1 MRDIRFAFRTLSRAP
16 FFTVIAIL
24 TLALGIGATTA
35 IFTVVDG
42 VLLRPL
48 PYPEPQRIVRLW
60 EVGAKGGE
68 MNFSDPDFEDLQ
80 EQTRSFTSLAKASDW
95 GIVSVVGGN
104 EPVRAQSAGVGKEFF
119 RTMGVQPLRGRFFV
133 PEEQREGGTPAVV
146 VSAGFWRSAL
156 GGAPIGSGLTL
167 TFDGK
172 IFNVVGVAPPELDYP
187 AGTELWAPAELLGR
201 RPSRTAHNWG
211 VVGRLVRGVTAA
223 QASADVNNIAA
234 RLKKQYG
241 DATNMAGVALVPLR
255 EQMVG
260 KLKPAL
266 LILLGASA
274 VLLLIACA
282 NVVNLM
288 MARMAAREGE
298 YALRLALG
306 ASRTRLVQQFVAESL
321 VLAIGGGILGVVIA
335 AVGVRAL
342 LALQSSDLPR
352 AADVHVSWTV
362 LAFALGVSVAAALAM
377 GLLTAFRAGRGDLR
391 AALAEA
397 QRTQAGAG
405 ATLRL
410 RGALV
415 VAQVA
420 ATIVL
425 LVGAGLLGRSF
436 VKLLEVNPG
445 FRTQSSLVLDL
456 SLPISGD
463 RDSAWATRTVNFYDE
478 LMDRLRAIPGVREV
492 GGVTVLPL
500 SGESGGNGTFLV
512 MNGADEQ
519 FDMES
524 FERLARDPSRSGNA
538 EFRVA
543 SGGYFRAMNIPLVK
557 GRLFDERDTRESPH
571 VAVISESLAKKRW
584 PNEDPLGK
592 VIQFG
597 NMDGDPHPMTIIG
610 VVGDVREEGLASEP
624 APTFYAFYRQR
635 PWIAHDFN
643 LVMQGN
649 VENASVIAA
658 ARRAVRDLR
667 PDVPPRFRTIET
679 VVSTSVADRRFT
691 LLLIGIFGA
700 SALLLATLGVYG
712 VISYLVAQRRQ
723 EIGVR
728 IALGAQSA
736 DVVKLVLRQGAL
748 LAAIGIAVGGVA
760 ALALTR
766 LIRGML
772 FGVSTTDPLAFG
784 AVISCMLAVALLAS
798 FVPARRAAGIA
809 PMSILRGG
817 G

>member
-16 FFTVIAIL
+16 FFTVIALL

-60 EVGAKGGE
+60 EEGAKGGRS
-68 MNFSDPDFEDLQ
+68 NFSDPDFDDIQ
-80 EQTRSFTSLAKASDW
+80 QQTRSFTSLAKVADY
-95 GIVSVVGGN
+95 GVVSVVGGN
-104 EPVRAQSAGVGKEFF
+104 SPVRARSAAVSREFF
-119 RTMGVQPLRGRFFV
+119 RTMGVQALHGRFFV
-133 PEEQREGGTPAVV
+133 ADEQREGGTPAVV

-156 GGAPIGSGLTL
+156 GGAPIGSGRTL
-167 TFDGK
+167 AFDGK
-172 IFNVVGVAPPELDYP
+172 IFTVVGVAPPELDYP
-187 AGTELWAPAELLGR
+187 AGAELWVPAELFGR
-201 RPSRTAHNWG
+201 LPSRTAHNWP
-211 VVGRLVRGVTAA
+211 VL
-223 QASADVNNIAA
+223 A
-234 RLKKQYG
+234 RLANNVTLAMANEDADNVARRLKQQYG
-241 DATNMAGVALVPLR
+241 DETDMVAVAMMPLR

-260 KLKPAL
+260 KSKPAL

-306 ASRTRLVQQFVAESL
+306 ASRGRLVQQFVAESL
-321 VLAIGGGILGVVIA
+321 VLATGGGILGVLLA

-342 LALQSSDLPR
+342 LAMQSDNLPR

-362 LAFALGVSVAAALAM
+362 LAFAFGVSVAAALAM

-391 AALAEA
+391 AALAES

-415 VAQVA
+415 VGQVA

-436 VKLLEVNPG
+436 IKLLEVNPG
-445 FRTQSSLVLDL
+445 FRTQSSLVLDV
-456 SLPISGD
+456 SLPGGGSH
-463 RDSAWATRTVNFYDE
+463 DSVWATRTVGFYGE
-478 LMDRLRAIPGVREV
+478 LIGRLKAIPGVREV

-500 SGESGGNGTFLV
+500 SGEDAGDGTFII
-512 MNGADEQ
+512 MSGPDERID
-519 FDMES
+519 DMES
-524 FERLARDPSRSGNA
+524 FSRLARDPSRSGHA
-538 EFRVA
+538 DFRVA

-571 VAVISESLAKKRW
+571 VAVISEALAKKRW
-584 PNEDPLGK
+584 PNEDPIGK

-597 NMDGDPHPMTIIG
+597 NMDGDLHPFTIVG
-610 VVGDVREEGLASEP
+610 VVGDVREESLATEP
-624 APTFYAFYRQR
+624 ASMFYADYRQR
-635 PWIAHDFN
+635 PWVAHTFDM
-643 LVMQGN
+643 VMQGN

-658 ARRAVRDLR
+658 ARRAVRELR

-691 LLLIGIFGA
+691 LLLIGVFGA

-712 VISYLVAQRRQ
+712 VISYLVTQRRQ

-736 DVVKLVLRQGAL
+736 DVMRLVLRQGAL
-748 LAAIGIAVGGVA
+748 LAGTGIVVGGA
-760 ALALTR
+760 GALALTR

-772 FGVSTTDPLAFG
+772 FDVSTTDPLAFA
-784 AVISCMLAVALLAS
+784 AVILCMLVVALLAS
-798 FVPARRAAGIA
+798 SIPARRAAGIA

-817 G
+817 

>member
-1 MRDIRFAFRTLSRAP
+1 MRDFRFAFRTLSRAP
-16 FFTVIAIL
+16 FFTVIALL

-60 EVGAKGGE
+60 EVSAKGGH
-68 MNFSDPDFEDLQ
+68 MNFSDPDFEDIQ
-80 EQTRSFTSLAKASDW
+80 EQTRSFTSLARVSPY
-95 GIVSVVGGN
+95 GIVSVVGGSS
-104 EPVRAQSAGVGKEFF
+104 PVRARSAAVSKEFF
-119 RTMGVQPLRGRFFV
+119 RTMGVQPARGRFFV
-133 PEEQREGGTPAVV
+133 PDEQREGGTPAVV
-146 VSAGFWRSAL
+146 VSAGFWRSSL
-156 GGAPIGSGLTL
+156 GGAPIGSGRTL
-167 TFDGK
+167 AFDGK

-187 AGTELWAPAELLGR
+187 AGTELWMPAELLGR
-201 RPSRTAHNWG
+201 VPSRTAHSWP
-211 VVGRLVRGVTAA
+211 VIGRLAPGATPAS
-223 QASADVNNIAA
+223 ASADADNIAR
-234 RLKKQYG
+234 RLEQQYG
-241 DATNMAGVALVPLR
+241 DETNMTGVTLMPLR
-255 EQMVG
+255 EHMVG

-266 LILLGASA
+266 LVLLGASA

-306 ASRTRLVQQFVAESL
+306 ASRARLVQQFVAESL
-321 VLAIGGGILGVVIA
+321 VLATGGGILGVVLA

-342 LALQSSDLPR
+342 LGLQSGNLPR

-391 AALAEA
+391 AALAES

-405 ATLRL
+405 ATMRL

-436 VKLLEVNPG
+436 IKLLEVNPG
-445 FRTQSSLVLDL
+445 FRTQSSLVLDV
-456 SLPISGD
+456 SLPSGSNH
-463 RDSAWATRTVNFYDE
+463 DSVWATGTAGFYDE
-478 LMDRLRAIPGVREV
+478 LIGRLKAIPGVREV

-500 SGESGGNGTFLV
+500 SGESAGDGTFV
-512 MNGADEQ
+512 IMSGPGDKIE
-519 FDMES
+519 DIES
-524 FERLARDPSRSGNA
+524 FSRLAHDPSRSGNA

-592 VIQFG
+592 LIQFG
-597 NMDGDPHPMTIIG
+597 NMDGDLHPFTIVG

-635 PWIAHDFN
+635 PWVAYNFN

-658 ARRAVRDLR
+658 ARRAVSDLR

-691 LLLIGIFGA
+691 LLLIGVFGA

-712 VISYLVAQRRQ
+712 VISYLVTQRRQ

-748 LAAIGIAVGGVA
+748 LAGTGIVAGGAA

-784 AVISCMLAVALLAS
+784 AVILAMLAVALLAS
-798 FVPARRAAGIA
+798 FIPARRAAGIA

-817 G
+817 

>member
-16 FFTVIAIL
+16 FFTVIALL

-60 EVGAKGGE
+60 EVTE
-68 MNFSDPDFEDLQ
+68 RSRRVNFSDPDFEDMQ
-80 EQTRSFTSLAKASDW
+80 QQTRSFASLAKAAPW
-95 GIVSVVGGN
+95 GIVSVVAAN
-104 EPVRAQSAGVGKEFF
+104 EAVRAQSAAVSADFF
-119 RTMGVQPLRGRFFV
+119 RTMGVRPLRGRFFV
-133 PEEQREGGTPAVV
+133 SDEQREGGTPAVV
-146 VSAGFWRSAL
+146 VSYGFWRSAL
-156 GGAPIGSGLTL
+156 AGAPLGSGLTVA
-167 TFDGK
+167 FDGK
-172 IFNVVGVAPPELDYP
+172 IFTVVGVAPPELDYP
-187 AGTELWAPAELLGR
+187 AGTELWAPAELFGR
-201 RPSRTAHNWG
+201 NPNRTGHNWP
-211 VVGRLVRGVTAA
+211 VLARLAPEVTLA
-223 QASADVNNIAA
+223 QARADADNIAR
-234 RLKKQYG
+234 RLKQQYG
-241 DATNMAGVALVPLR
+241 DATDMVGADMMPLH
-255 EQMVG
+255 EHMVG

-266 LILLGASA
+266 LILLGASG

-306 ASRTRLVQQFVAESL
+306 ASRARLVQQFLAESL
-321 VLAIGGGILGVVIA
+321 VLAAGGGILGVVLA
-335 AVGVRAL
+335 AVGVPVL
-342 LALQSSDLPR
+342 LAMQSGNIPR
-352 AADVHVSWTV
+352 VADVHVSWGV

-391 AALAEA
+391 AALAES
-397 QRTQAGAG
+397 QRTQAGSG

-436 VKLLEVNPG
+436 IKLLAVNPG
-445 FRTQSSLVLDL
+445 FRTEGSLVLDV
-456 SLPISGD
+456 SLPSGD
-463 RDSAWATRTVNFYDE
+463 HSEAWAARTAGFYTE
-478 LMDRLRAIPGVREV
+478 LIGRLKAIPGVREV

-500 SGESGGNGTFLV
+500 GDDNGGDGTFLI
-512 MNGADEQ
+512 MSSADEQ
-519 FDMES
+519 VDMES
-524 FERLARDPSRSGNA
+524 LARLFRDPSRTGNA
-538 EFRVA
+538 DFRIA
-543 SGGYFRAMNIPLVK
+543 SAGYFRAMNIPLVR

-571 VAVISESLAKKRW
+571 VAVISEALAKKRW
-584 PNEDPLGK
+584 PNEDPIGK

-597 NMDGDPHPMTIIG
+597 NMDRDLHPFTIVG
-610 VVGDVREEGLASEP
+610 VVGDVREESLATEP
-624 APTFYAFYRQR
+624 APMFYADYRQR
-635 PWIAHDFN
+635 PWGAYTFDI
-643 LVMQGN
+643 VMQGN
-649 VENASVIAA
+649 VENATVIAA
-658 ARRAVRDLR
+658 ARRAVSELR
-667 PDVPPRFRTIET
+667 PDVPPRFRTMET
-679 VVSTSVADRRFT
+679 VISTSVADRRFT
-691 LLLIGIFGA
+691 LLLIGVFGA

-712 VISYLVAQRRQ
+712 VISYLVTQRRQ

-728 IALGAQSA
+728 IALGAQST
-736 DVVKLVLRQGAL
+736 DVMKLVIRQGAL
-748 LAAIGIAVGGVA
+748 LAGIGIVVGGVA

-772 FGVSTTDPLAFG
+772 FGVSTTDPIAFV
-784 AVISCMLAVALLAS
+784 AVILCMLAVALLAS
-798 FVPARRAAGIA
+798 FLPARRAAGIA

-817 G
+817 

>member
-1 MRDIRFAFRTLSRAP
+1 MRDFRFAFRTLSRAP
-16 FFTVIAIL
+16 FFTVIALL

-48 PYPEPQRIVRLW
+48 PYPQPERIVRLW
-60 EVGAKGGE
+60 EESAEGSR
-68 MNFSDPDFEDLQ
+68 MSFSDPDFEDIQ
-80 EQTRSFTSLAKASDW
+80 EQTRTFSSVAKVSNF

-104 EPVRAQSAGVGKEFF
+104 SPVRASLSAVSRDFF
-119 RTMGVQPLRGRFFV
+119 RTLGVQPLHGRFFV
-133 PEEQREGGTPAVV
+133 SDEQREGGTPAVV
-146 VSAGFWRSAL
+146 VSTGFWRSTL
-156 GGAPIGSGLTL
+156 GGTPIGSGRTL

-172 IFNVVGVAPPELDYP
+172 IYTVVGVAPPELDYP
-187 AGTELWAPAELLGR
+187 AGTDLWVPAELFGLL
-201 RPSRTAHNWG
+201 PSRTAHNWP
-211 VVGRLVRGVTAA
+211 VIGRLANNVTLAMA
-223 QASADVNNIAA
+223 NDDADNVA
-234 RLKKQYG
+234 RRVKQQNG
-241 DATNMAGVALVPLR
+241 DETDMVAVAMIPLR
-255 EQMVG
+255 EHLVG
-260 KLKPAL
+260 KSKPAL

-321 VLAIGGGILGVVIA
+321 VLATGGGILGVLLA
-335 AVGVRAL
+335 AMGVRTL
-342 LALQSSDLPR
+342 LAMQSDNLPR
-352 AADVHVSWTV
+352 AADVHMSWTV
-362 LAFALGVSVAAALAM
+362 LAFALGVSVTAALAM
-377 GLLTAFRAGRGDLR
+377 GVLTAFRAGRGDLR

-410 RGALV
+410 RGVLV

-436 VKLLEVNPG
+436 IKLLEVNPG
-445 FRTQSSLVLDL
+445 FRTESSLVLDV
-456 SLPISGD
+456 SLPSGGH
-463 RDSAWATRTVNFYDE
+463 SEEWATQTARFYDE
-478 LMDRLRAIPGVREV
+478 LIGRLKAIPGVRQV

-500 SGESGGNGTFLV
+500 SGEDAGDGTFII
-512 MNGADEQ
+512 MNGLDEKI
-519 FDMES
+519 DGMES
-524 FERLARDPSRSGNA
+524 FSRLARDPSRSGHA
-538 EFRVA
+538 DFRVA
-543 SGGYFRAMNIPLVK
+543 SAGYFRAMNIPLIR
-557 GRLFDERDTRESPH
+557 GRLFDERDTRGSPH
-571 VAVISESLAKKRW
+571 VAVISETLAKKRW
-584 PNEDPLGK
+584 PNEDPIGK

-597 NMDGDPHPMTIIG
+597 NMDGDLHPFTIVG
-610 VVGDVREEGLASEP
+610 VVGDVREESLATEP
-624 APTFYAFYRQR
+624 ASMFYADYRQR
-635 PWIAHDFN
+635 PWVAYSFDI
-643 LVMQGN
+643 VMQGN

-658 ARRAVRDLR
+658 ARRAVSELR

-691 LLLIGIFGA
+691 LLLIGVFGA

-712 VISYLVAQRRQ
+712 VISYLVTQRRQ

-736 DVVKLVLRQGAL
+736 DVMKLVLRQGVL
-748 LAAIGIAVGGVA
+748 LAGTGIVLGGA
-760 ALALTR
+760 TALALTR

-772 FGVSTTDPLAFG
+772 FGVSATDPFAFV
-784 AVISCMLAVALLAS
+784 AVIVAMLAVALLAS

-817 G
+817 

>member
-16 FFTVIAIL
+16 FFTIIALL

-60 EVGAKGGE
+60 EVTARGGQI
-68 MNFSDPDFEDLQ
+68 NFSDPDFEDIQ
-80 EQTRSFTSLAKASDW
+80 EQTRSFTSLARAADY

-104 EPVRAQSAGVGKEFF
+104 SPVRARSAAVSKEFF
-119 RTMGVQPLRGRFFV
+119 PTMGVRPLHGRFFA
-133 PEEQREGGTPAVV
+133 PDEQREGGTPAVV
-146 VSAGFWRSAL
+146 VSASFWRSAL

-172 IFNVVGVAPPELDYP
+172 IFTVVGVAPPELDYP
-187 AGTELWAPAELLGR
+187 AGTELWAPAELFGR
-201 RPSRTAHNWG
+201 YSSRTAHNWW
-211 VVGRLVRGVTAA
+211 VLGRLAPGVTPAK
-223 QASADVNNIAA
+223 ASADADNVAR
-234 RLKKQYG
+234 RLKQQYG
-241 DATNMAGVALVPLR
+241 DATDMVGVALMPLR
-255 EQMVG
+255 ENLVG
-260 KLKPAL
+260 HLKPAL

-306 ASRTRLVQQFVAESL
+306 ASRARLVQQFVAESL
-321 VLAIGGGILGVVIA
+321 VLATGGGILGMVLA

-342 LALQSSDLPR
+342 LALQSGNLPR
-352 AADVHVSWTV
+352 ASDVHVSWTV

-391 AALAEA
+391 AALAES

-436 VKLLEVNPG
+436 IKLLEVNPG
-445 FRTQSSLVLDL
+445 FRTQSSLVLDV
-456 SLPISGD
+456 SLPSGGNH
-463 RDSAWATRTVNFYDE
+463 DSVWATRTAGFYDE
-478 LMDRLRAIPGVREV
+478 LIGRLKAIPGVREA

-500 SGESGGNGTFLV
+500 SGDGGGNGTFLI
-512 MNGADEQ
+512 MNGADEK
-519 FDMES
+519 FDMEA
-524 FERLARDPSRSGNA
+524 FERLSRDPSRTGNA
-538 EFRVA
+538 EFRIA

-571 VAVISESLAKKRW
+571 VAVISESLAKERW

-597 NMDGDPHPMTIIG
+597 NMDGDLHPFTIVG

-635 PWIAHDFN
+635 PWVANDFN
-643 LVMQGN
+643 IVMQGN
-649 VENASVIAA
+649 VENATVIAA
-658 ARRAVRDLR
+658 ARRAVSDLR

-691 LLLIGIFGA
+691 LLLIGVFGA

-712 VISYLVAQRRQ
+712 VISYLVTQRRQ

-728 IALGAQSA
+728 IALGAQST

-748 LAAIGIAVGGVA
+748 LAGIGIIVGGVA

-784 AVISCMLAVALLAS
+784 AVILGMLAVALLAS
-798 FVPARRAAGIA
+798 FIPARRAAGIA

-817 G
+817 

>member
-16 FFTVIAIL
+16 FFTVIALL

-48 PYPEPQRIVRLW
+48 PYPEPQRIVRLS
-60 EVGAKGGE
+60 EVSAKGGK
-68 MNFSDPDFEDLQ
+68 MNFSDPDFEDI
-80 EQTRSFTSLAKASDW
+80 EAQTRSFTSLARVSDF
-95 GIVSVVGGN
+95 GVVSTVAGN
-104 EPVRAQSAGVGKEFF
+104 EAVRARLAAASKDFF
-119 RTMGVQPLRGRFFV
+119 RTMEVHPLRGRFFA
-133 PEEQREGGTPAVV
+133 PDEQREGGTPAVV
-146 VSAGFWRSAL
+146 VSYGFWRGAL
-156 GGAPIGSGLTL
+156 GGAPIEQGTTL

-172 IFNVVGVAPPELDYP
+172 VFTVVGVAPPELDYP
-187 AGTELWAPAELLGR
+187 AGTELWMPAELVGR
-201 RPSRTAHNWG
+201 RPSRTAHNWP
-211 VVGRLVRGVTAA
+211 VLARLAPGVTLA
-223 QASADVNNIAA
+223 QASADADNIAR
-234 RLKKQYG
+234 RLKQQYG
-241 DATNMAGVALVPLR
+241 DATDMVGAAMVPLR

-260 KLKPAL
+260 KLEPAL

-306 ASRTRLVQQFVAESL
+306 ASRARLVQQFVAESL
-321 VLAIGGGILGVVIA
+321 VLATGGGMLGVVLA

-342 LALQSSDLPR
+342 LAMQSGNIPR
-352 AADVHVSWTV
+352 AADVHVSWSV

-377 GLLTAFRAGRGDLR
+377 GLLTALRAGRGDLR
-391 AALAEA
+391 AALAES

-436 VKLLEVNPG
+436 IKLLAVDPG
-445 FRTQSSLVLDL
+445 FRTESSLVLDV
-456 SLPISGD
+456 SLPSGSNH
-463 RDSAWATRTVNFYDE
+463 DSVWATRTVGFYDA

-492 GGVTVLPL
+492 GGVTLLPL
-500 SGESGGNGTFLV
+500 SGENGGNGTFLI
-512 MNGADEQ
+512 MTSADEQ
-519 FDMES
+519 VDMES
-524 FERLARDPSRSGNA
+524 LSRLFRDPSRTGNA

-543 SGGYFRAMNIPLVK
+543 SAGYFRAMNIPLVK

-571 VAVISESLAKKRW
+571 VAVISEALAKKRW
-584 PNEDPLGK
+584 PNEEPIGK

-597 NMDGDPHPMTIIG
+597 NMDGDLHPFTIVG
-610 VVGDVREEGLASEP
+610 VVGDVREESLATEP
-624 APTFYAFYRQR
+624 EPMFYADYRQR
-635 PWIAHDFN
+635 PWAAYNFDV
-643 LVMQGN
+643 VMQGN
-649 VENASVIAA
+649 VENAAVIAA
-658 ARRAVRDLR
+658 ARRAVNDLR

-691 LLLIGIFGA
+691 LLLIAVFGA

-712 VISYLVAQRRQ
+712 VISYLVTQRRQ

-728 IALGAQSA
+728 IALGAQSS
-736 DVVKLVLRQGAL
+736 DVMKLVLHQGAL
-748 LAAIGIAVGGVA
+748 LAGIGIVVGGAA

-772 FGVSTTDPLAFG
+772 FGVSTTDPLAFV
-784 AVISCMLAVALLAS
+784 AVILCMLAVALLAS
-798 FVPARRAAGIA
+798 FIPARRAAGIA

-817 G
+817 

>member
-16 FFTVIAIL
+16 FFTIIALL

-60 EVGAKGGE
+60 EVGAKGGH
-68 MNFSDPDFEDLQ
+68 MNFSDPEFEDMQ
-80 EQTRSFTSLAKASDW
+80 AQTRSFTSLAKANDW
-95 GIVSVVGGN
+95 GTVSVTAGN
-104 EPVRAQSAGVGKEFF
+104 EAVRARSAAVSKDFF
-119 RTMGVQPLRGRFFV
+119 RTMGVHPLRGRFFG
-133 PEEQREGGTPAVV
+133 PDEQREGGTPAVV
-146 VSAGFWRSAL
+146 VSYGFWRSAL
-156 GGAPIGSGLTL
+156 GGAPINSGLTL

-172 IFNVVGVAPPELDYP
+172 VFGVVGVAPPELDYP
-187 AGTELWAPAELLGR
+187 AGTELWAPAELFGR
-201 RPSRTAHNWG
+201 RPSRTAHNWP
-211 VVGRLVRGVTAA
+211 VLARLAPGVTLA
-223 QASADVNNIAA
+223 QARADADNIAR
-234 RLKKQYG
+234 RLQQQYG
-241 DATNMAGVALVPLR
+241 DATDMVGAAMIPLR

-260 KLKPAL
+260 HLKPAL
-266 LILLGASA
+266 LILLGASG

-321 VLAIGGGILGVVIA
+321 VLAVGGGILGVVLA

-342 LALQSSDLPR
+342 LAMQSGNIPR
-352 AADVHVSWTV
+352 AADVQVSWTV
-362 LAFALGVSVAAALAM
+362 LAFALGVSVTAALTM
-377 GLLTAFRAGRGDLR
+377 GILTAWRAGRGNLR
-391 AALAEA
+391 AALAES

-405 ATLRL
+405 ATMRL

-436 VKLLEVNPG
+436 IKLLEVNPG
-445 FRTQSSLVLDL
+445 FRTQSSLVLDI
-456 SLPISGD
+456 SLPSGGSH
-463 RDSAWATRTVNFYDE
+463 DSVWATQTAGFYDE
-478 LMDRLRAIPGVREV
+478 LMGRLRAIPGVHEV

-500 SGESGGNGTFLV
+500 GDDNGGDGTFLIV
-512 MNGADEQ
+512 NSAEEQ
-519 FDMES
+519 FDMEA
-524 FERLARDPSRSGNA
+524 FERMARDPSRTGNA
-538 EFRVA
+538 YYRVA
-543 SGGYFRAMNIPLVK
+543 SGGYFRAMGVPLLK

-584 PNEDPLGK
+584 PDENPLGK

-597 NMDGDPHPMTIIG
+597 NMDGDVHPFTIVGI
-610 VVGDVREEGLASEP
+610 VGDVREAGLASEP
-624 APTFYAFYRQR
+624 LPTFYADYRQR
-635 PWIAHDFN
+635 PWVASSFN

-649 VENASVIAA
+649 VETASVIAA
-658 ARRAVRDLR
+658 ARRAVQDLR

-691 LLLIGIFGA
+691 LLLIGVFGA

-748 LAAIGIAVGGVA
+748 LAAIGIAVGAIA

-766 LIRGML
+766 LIRGLL

-784 AVISCMLAVALLAS
+784 AVILCMLAVALLAS
-798 FVPARRAAGIA
+798 FIPARRAAGIA

-817 G
+817 

>member
-16 FFTVIAIL
+16 FFTVVALL

-48 PYPEPQRIVRLW
+48 PYPESQRIVRLW
-60 EVGAKGGE
+60 EVGANGGRS
-68 MNFSDPDFEDLQ
+68 NFSDPDFEDIQ
-80 EQTRSFTSLAKASDW
+80 QQTRSFTSLARAADW
-95 GIVSVVGGN
+95 GVVSVVGGN
-104 EPVRAQSAGVGKEFF
+104 EPVRAHSAAVSKEFF
-119 RTMGVQPLRGRFFV
+119 QTMGVRPLHGRFFA
-133 PEEQREGGTPAVV
+133 PDEQREGGTPAVV

-167 TFDGK
+167 TFDGR

-187 AGTELWAPAELLGR
+187 AGTELWAPAELFGR
-201 RPSRTAHNWG
+201 IPSRTAHNWWAL
-211 VVGRLVRGVTAA
+211 GRLAPGATP
-223 QASADVNNIAA
+223 ASASTDADNIAR
-234 RLKKQYG
+234 RLKQQYG
-241 DATNMAGVALVPLR
+241 DETDMVGVALMPLR

-260 KLKPAL
+260 QLKPAL
-266 LILLGASA
+266 LTLLGASG

-306 ASRTRLVQQFVAESL
+306 ASRARLVQQFVAESL
-321 VLAIGGGILGVVIA
+321 VLATGGGILGVVLA

-342 LALQSSDLPR
+342 IAMQSGNIPR
-352 AADVHVSWTV
+352 AADVHVSWPV
-362 LAFALGVSVAAALAM
+362 LVFALVVSVAAALAM

-391 AALAEA
+391 AALAES

-436 VKLLEVNPG
+436 IKLLDVNPG
-445 FRTQSSLVLDL
+445 FRTRSSLVLDV
-456 SLPISGD
+456 SLPSGGNH
-463 RDSAWATRTVNFYDE
+463 DSVWATRTVGFYDE
-478 LMDRLRAIPGVREV
+478 LTDRLRAIPGVREV

-500 SGESGGNGTFLV
+500 SGDNGGNGTFV
-512 MNGADEQ
+512 IMNSVDEQ
-519 FDMES
+519 LDPSALPQLF
-524 FERLARDPSRSGNA
+524 RDPSRTGNA

-543 SGGYFRAMNIPLVK
+543 SGGYFRAMHIPLLK

-597 NMDGDPHPMTIIG
+597 NMDGDLHPFTIVG
-610 VVGDVREEGLASEP
+610 VVGDVREESLASEP
-624 APTFYAFYRQR
+624 RPTFYADYRQR
-635 PWIAHDFN
+635 PWAAYTFN
-643 LVMQGN
+643 IVMQGN
-649 VENASVIAA
+649 VENASAIAA
-658 ARRAVRDLR
+658 ARRAVSDLR

-691 LLLIGIFGA
+691 LLLIGVFGA

-712 VISYLVAQRRQ
+712 VISYLVTQRRQ

-748 LAAIGIAVGGVA
+748 LAAIGIIVGGAA

-784 AVISCMLAVALLAS
+784 AVILGMLAVALLAS
-798 FVPARRAAGIA
+798 FIPARRAAGIA

-817 G
+817 

>member
-16 FFTVIAIL
+16 FFTIIALL

-60 EVGAKGGE
+60 ESSAKGGR
-68 MNFSDPDFEDLQ
+68 MNFSDPDFEDIQ
-80 EQTRSFTSLAKASDW
+80 AQTRSFTSLATASDW
-95 GIVSVVGGN
+95 GTVSVVAGKGA
-104 EPVRAQSAGVGKEFF
+104 VRASSAAVSKDFF
-119 RTMGVQPLRGRFFV
+119 RTMGVHPLRGRFFA
-133 PEEQREGGTPAVV
+133 PDEQRQGGTPAVV
-146 VSAGFWRSAL
+146 VSYGFWRSAL
-156 GGAPIGSGLTL
+156 AGAPINSGLTL
-167 TFDGK
+167 AFDGNV
-172 IFNVVGVAPPELDYP
+172 FSVVGVAPPELDYP
-187 AGTELWAPAELLGR
+187 AGNDLWIPSELGPR
-201 RPSRTAHNWG
+201 YPSRTAHNWP
-211 VVGRLVRGVTAA
+211 VLARLAPGVTLA
-223 QASADVNNIAA
+223 QARADADNIG
-234 RLKKQYG
+234 RRVKQQYG
-241 DATNMAGVALVPLR
+241 DATDMVGVAMMPLR

-260 KLKPAL
+260 HLKPAL
-266 LILLGASA
+266 LILLGASG

-288 MARMAAREGE
+288 MARAAAREGE
-298 YALRLALG
+298 YSLRLALG
-306 ASRTRLVQQFVAESL
+306 ASRARLVQQFVAESL
-321 VLAIGGGILGVVIA
+321 VLAAGGGILGVVLA

-342 LALQSSDLPR
+342 LAMQSGNIPR
-352 AADVHVSWTV
+352 ASGVHVSWGV
-362 LAFALGVSVAAALAM
+362 LAFALLVSVAAALAM
-377 GLLTAFRAGRGDLR
+377 GLLTAWRAGRGDLR
-391 AALAEA
+391 AALAES

-405 ATLRL
+405 ATARL

-436 VKLLEVNPG
+436 VKLLDVDPG

-456 SLPISGD
+456 SVPSEGD
-463 RDSAWATRTVNFYDE
+463 HDSVWAARTAGFYSE
-478 LMDRLRAIPGVREV
+478 LMDRLRSIPGVRAV
-492 GGVTVLPL
+492 GGVSVLPL
-500 SGESGGNGTFLV
+500 AGEGGGSGTFLV

-519 FDMES
+519 IDMES
-524 FERLARDPSRSGNA
+524 FSRLARDPSRTGNA
-538 EFRVA
+538 AFRIA
-543 SGGYFRAMNIPLVK
+543 SGGYFRAMNIPLLK
-557 GRLFDERDTRESPH
+557 GRLFDERDNRESPH
-571 VAVISESLAKKRW
+571 VAVISESLAKEKW

-597 NMDGDPHPMTIIG
+597 NMDGDLHPLTVVG
-610 VVGDVREEGLASEP
+610 VVGDVREDGLASKP
-624 APTFYAFYRQR
+624 GPTLYADYRQR
-635 PWIAHDFN
+635 PWKASDFN
-643 LVMQGN
+643 IVMQGS

-658 ARRAVRDLR
+658 ARSAVRALR

-691 LLLIGIFGA
+691 LLLIGVFGA

-712 VISYLVAQRRQ
+712 VISYLVTQRRQ

-728 IALGAQSA
+728 IALGAQSG
-736 DVVKLVLRQGAL
+736 DVMKLVLRQGAL
-748 LAAIGIAVGGVA
+748 LAGTGIVVGGFA

-772 FGVSTTDPLAFG
+772 FDISATDPLAFA
-784 AVISCMLAVALLAS
+784 AVILCMLAVALLAS
-798 FVPARRAAGIA
+798 LIPARRAAGIA

-817 G
+817 

>member
-1 MRDIRFAFRTLSRAP
+1 VAD
-16 FFTVIAIL
+16 
-24 TLALGIGATTA
+24 
-35 IFTVVDG
+35 
-42 VLLRPL
+42 
-48 PYPEPQRIVRLW
+48 Y
-60 EVGAKGGE
+60 
-68 MNFSDPDFEDLQ
+68 
-80 EQTRSFTSLAKASDW
+80 

-104 EPVRAQSAGVGKEFF
+104 SPVRARSAAVSMEFF
-119 RTMGVQPLRGRFFV
+119 RTMGVRPLHGRFFA
-133 PEEQREGGTPAVV
+133 PDEQREGGTPAVV

-167 TFDGK
+167 DFDGK
-172 IFNVVGVAPPELDYP
+172 IFSVVGVAPPELDYP
-187 AGTELWAPAELLGR
+187 AGTELWAPAELFGR
-201 RPSRTAHNWG
+201 YSSRTAHNWW
-211 VVGRLVRGVTAA
+211 VLGRLAPGVTLAK
-223 QASADVNNIAA
+223 ASADADNVAR
-234 RLKKQYG
+234 RLKQQYG
-241 DATNMAGVALVPLR
+241 DETDMVGIAMMPLR
-255 EQMVG
+255 EHMVG
-260 KLKPAL
+260 HLKPAL

-306 ASRTRLVQQFVAESL
+306 ASRARLVQQFVAESL
-321 VLAIGGGILGVVIA
+321 VLATGGGILGVVLA

-342 LALQSSDLPR
+342 LALQGGNLPR
-352 AADVHVSWTV
+352 AADVHVSWAV
-362 LAFALGVSVAAALAM
+362 LAFALGVSVAAAVAM

-391 AALAEA
+391 AALAES

-436 VKLLEVNPG
+436 IKLLEVDPG
-445 FRTQSSLVLDL
+445 FRTQSSLVLDV
-456 SLPISGD
+456 SLPSGGNH
-463 RDSAWATRTVNFYDE
+463 DSVWATRTAGFYDE
-478 LMDRLRAIPGVREV
+478 LIGRLKAIPGVREV

-500 SGESGGNGTFLV
+500 SGDGGGNGTFLI
-512 MNGADEQ
+512 MNGAGDQ
-519 FDMES
+519 FDMEAFS
-524 FERLARDPSRSGNA
+524 RLARDPSRSGNA

-597 NMDGDPHPMTIIG
+597 NMDGDLHPFTIVG
-610 VVGDVREEGLASEP
+610 VVGDVREEGLASDP
-624 APTFYAFYRQR
+624 APTFYADYRQR
-635 PWIAHDFN
+635 PWKASDFN

-658 ARRAVRDLR
+658 ARRAVSDLR
-667 PDVPPRFRTIET
+667 PGVPPRFRTIET

-691 LLLIGIFGA
+691 LLLIGVFGA

-712 VISYLVAQRRQ
+712 VISYLVTQRRQ

-748 LAAIGIAVGGVA
+748 LAGIGIFVGGVA
-760 ALALTR
+760 ALVLTR
-766 LIRGML
+766 SIRGML

-784 AVISCMLAVALLAS
+784 AVILGMLAVALLAS
-798 FVPARRAAGIA
+798 FIPARRAAGIA

-817 G
+817 

>member
-16 FFTVIAIL
+16 YFTIIAIL

-48 PYPEPQRIVRLW
+48 PYPEPQRIVRLF
-60 EVGAKGGE
+60 EEGAKGGRSS
-68 MNFSDPDFEDLQ
+68 FSDPNFEDIQ
-80 EQTRSFTSLAKASDW
+80 EQTRSFTSLAKVASY
-95 GIVSVVGGN
+95 GMISVVGAAS
-104 EPVRAQSAGVGKEFF
+104 PVRAQAAAVSREFF
-119 RTMGVQPLRGRFFV
+119 RTMGVQPLHGRFFV
-133 PEEQREGGTPAVV
+133 SDEQREGGTPAVV
-146 VSAGFWRSAL
+146 VSTGFWRSAL
-156 GGAPIGSGLTL
+156 GGEPIGSGRTL

-172 IFNVVGVAPPELDYP
+172 IFTVVGVAPPELDYP
-187 AGTELWAPAELLGR
+187 AGAELWVPAELFGR
-201 RPSRTAHNWG
+201 YPSRTAHNWPA
-211 VVGRLVRGVTAA
+211 VGRLANNVTLAMA
-223 QASADVNNIAA
+223 NADADNVAR
-234 RLKKQYG
+234 RLKQQYG
-241 DATNMAGVALVPLR
+241 DQTDMVGVAMVPLR
-255 EQMVG
+255 DHLVG
-260 KLKPAL
+260 KSKPAL

-306 ASRTRLVQQFVAESL
+306 ASRGRLVQQFVAESL
-321 VLAIGGGILGVVIA
+321 VLATGGGILGVVLA

-342 LALQSSDLPR
+342 LAMQSDNLPR

-362 LAFALGVSVAAALAM
+362 LAFALAVSIAAALAM

-391 AALAEA
+391 ATLAES

-415 VAQVA
+415 VGQVA

-436 VKLLEVNPG
+436 IKLLQVNPG
-445 FRTQSSLVLDL
+445 FRTESSLVLDL
-456 SLPISGD
+456 SLPSGD
-463 RDSAWATRTVNFYDE
+463 HSDSWAARTAGFYDE
-478 LMDRLRAIPGVREV
+478 LIGRLKAIPGVREV

-500 SGESGGNGTFLV
+500 SGENAGSGTFLI
-512 MNGADEQ
+512 MNGLDEQ
-519 FDMES
+519 IDDMES
-524 FERLARDPSRSGNA
+524 FSRLARDPSRSGYA

-543 SGGYFRAMNIPLVK
+543 SGDYFRAMNIPLVK

-571 VAVISESLAKKRW
+571 VAVISESLAKERW

-592 VIQFG
+592 LIQFG
-597 NMDGDPHPMTIIG
+597 NMDGDLHLFTIVG
-610 VVGDVREEGLASEP
+610 VVGDVREKGLDSEP

-635 PWIAHDFN
+635 PWVANDFS

-649 VENASVIAA
+649 VENTAVVAA

-691 LLLIGIFGA
+691 LLLIGVFGA
-700 SALLLATLGVYG
+700 SALLLAMLGVYG
-712 VISYLVAQRRQ
+712 VISYLVTERRQ

-728 IALGAQSA
+728 IALGAQAS
-736 DVVKLVLRQGAL
+736 DVMKLVLRQGAL
-748 LAAIGIAVGGVA
+748 LAGTGIVVGGAA

-772 FGVSTTDPLAFG
+772 FGVSTTDPLAFV
-784 AVISCMLAVALLAS
+784 AVILCMLTVALLAS
-798 FVPARRAAGIA
+798 FIPARRAAGIA

-817 G
+817 

>member
-16 FFTVIAIL
+16 FFTVIALL

-48 PYPEPQRIVRLW
+48 PYPEPQRLVQLW
-60 EVGAKGGE
+60 EVGTKGGRS
-68 MNFSDPDFEDLQ
+68 NFSDPDFEDIQ
-80 EQTRSFTSLAKASDW
+80 AQTRSFTSMAKVSDW

-104 EPVRAQSAGVGKEFF
+104 EPVRAHVSVVSKDFF
-119 RTMGVQPLRGRFFV
+119 RTMGVQPLHGRFFL
-133 PEEQREGGTPAVV
+133 PDEQREGGTPAVV
-146 VSAGFWRSAL
+146 VSTGFWRSVL
-156 GGAPIGSGLTL
+156 GGAPIGSGVTL
-167 TFDGK
+167 TFDGMV
-172 IFNVVGVAPPELDYP
+172 FTVVGVAPPELDYP
-187 AGTELWAPAELLGR
+187 AGAALWTPAELVGR
-201 RPSRTAHNWG
+201 NPHRTAHNWP
-211 VVGRLVRGVTAA
+211 VL
-223 QASADVNNIAA
+223 A
-234 RLKKQYG
+234 RLAPHTTLEQARADADNIGRRIRAQYG
-241 DATNMAGVALVPLR
+241 EETDMVGVALMPLR

-260 KLKPAL
+260 QMKPAL
-266 LILLGASA
+266 LILLGASG

-288 MARMAAREGE
+288 MARMAARDGE
-298 YALRLALG
+298 YALRVALG

-321 VLAIGGGILGVVIA
+321 VLAIGGGVIGVLLA
-335 AVGVRAL
+335 GVGVRAL
-342 LALQSSDLPR
+342 LAFQSGNIPR
-352 AADVHVSWTV
+352 VAGVHLSWTV
-362 LAFALGVSVAAALAM
+362 LAFSLGVSVAAALAM
-377 GLLTAFRAGRGDLR
+377 GLLTAMRAGRGDLR
-391 AALAEA
+391 AALAES

-405 ATLRL
+405 ATMRL

-415 VAQVA
+415 IAQMA

-436 VKLLEVNPG
+436 IKLLEVNPG
-445 FRTQSSLVLDL
+445 FRTSDALVLDV
-456 SLPISGD
+456 SLPSASGH
-463 RDSAWATRTVNFYDE
+463 DSVWATRTVSFYDRLIE
-478 LMDRLRAIPGVREV
+478 RLRAIPGVREV

-500 SGESGGNGTFLV
+500 GDDNGGNGTFII
-512 MNGADEQ
+512 MNGPDEQ
-519 FDMES
+519 ITGDNFGE
-524 FERLARDPSRSGNA
+524 LARDRSRSGNA
-538 EFRVA
+538 YFRVA
-543 SGGYFRAMNIPLVK
+543 SAGYFRAMGVPLVQ

-584 PNEDPLGK
+584 PNEDPIGK

-597 NMDGDPHPMTIIG
+597 NMDGDLHPFTIVG
-610 VVGDVREEGLASEP
+610 VVGDVREAGLASEP
-624 APTFYAFYRQR
+624 LPTFYADYRQR
-635 PWIAHDFN
+635 PWVANGFN

-658 ARRAVRDLR
+658 ARRAVSELR

-691 LLLIGIFGA
+691 LLLIGVFGA

-712 VISYLVAQRRQ
+712 VISYLVTQRRQ

-736 DVVKLVLRQGAL
+736 DVMKLVLRQGAL
-748 LAAIGIAVGGVA
+748 LAGIGIVAGGAA

-772 FGVSTTDPLAFG
+772 FGVSTTDPLAFF
-784 AVISCMLAVALLAS
+784 AVILSMLVVALLAS

-817 G
+817 

>member
-1 MRDIRFAFRTLSRAP
+1 MRDIRFALRTLSRAP
-16 FFTVIAIL
+16 FFTIIALL

-60 EVGAKGGE
+60 EVNAKGGHS
-68 MNFSDPDFEDLQ
+68 NFSDPDFEDVQ
-80 EQTRSFTSLAKASDW
+80 EQTRSFTSLARVADY

-104 EPVRAQSAGVGKEFF
+104 EPVRARSAAVSKEFF
-119 RTMGVQPLRGRFFV
+119 RTMGVQPMHGRFFV
-133 PEEQREGGTPAVV
+133 PDEQREGGTPAVV

-172 IFNVVGVAPPELDYP
+172 IFTVVGVAPPELDYP
-187 AGTELWAPAELLGR
+187 AGTELWAPAELYGR
-201 RPSRTAHNWG
+201 YPSRTAHNWP
-211 VVGRLVRGVTAA
+211 VLGRLAPGLTPAR
-223 QASADVNNIAA
+223 ASADADNIAR
-234 RLKKQYG
+234 RLKQQYG
-241 DATNMAGVALVPLR
+241 EATDMVGVALMPLR

-266 LILLGASA
+266 LVLLGASA

-306 ASRTRLVQQFVAESL
+306 ASRARLVQQFVAESL
-321 VLAIGGGILGVVIA
+321 VLATGGGILGVVLA

-342 LALQSSDLPR
+342 LALQSGDLPR
-352 AADVHVSWTV
+352 ATGVHVSWTV
-362 LAFALGVSVAAALAM
+362 LVFALGVSVAAAVAM

-391 AALAEA
+391 AALAES

-436 VKLLEVNPG
+436 IKLLEVNPG
-445 FRTQSSLVLDL
+445 FRTQSSMVLDV
-456 SLPISGD
+456 SLPSG
-463 RDSAWATRTVNFYDE
+463 RDSVWATQTAGFYDE
-478 LMDRLRAIPGVREV
+478 LIGRLKAIPGVREV

-500 SGESGGNGTFLV
+500 AGEGGGNGTFLI
-512 MNGADEQ
+512 MNGADEPL
-519 FDMES
+519 DMEGFS
-524 FERLARDPSRSGNA
+524 RLARDPSRSGNA
-538 EFRVA
+538 EYRVA

-597 NMDGDPHPMTIIG
+597 NMDGDLHPFTIVG

-635 PWIAHDFN
+635 PWVASDFN

-658 ARRAVRDLR
+658 ARRAVRELR

-691 LLLIGIFGA
+691 LLLIGVFGA

-712 VISYLVAQRRQ
+712 VISYLVTQRRQ

-728 IALGAQSA
+728 IALGAQST
-736 DVVKLVLRQGAL
+736 DVMKLVLRQGVL
-748 LAAIGIAVGGVA
+748 LAAIGIAVGGIA

-784 AVISCMLAVALLAS
+784 AVILGMLAVALLAS

-817 G
+817 

>member
-1 MRDIRFAFRTLSRAP
+1 MRDIRFALRTLSRAP
-16 FFTVIAIL
+16 FFTIIALL

-60 EVGAKGGE
+60 EVNAKGGHS
-68 MNFSDPDFEDLQ
+68 NFSDPDFEDVQ
-80 EQTRSFTSLAKASDW
+80 EQTRSFTSLARVADY

-104 EPVRAQSAGVGKEFF
+104 EPVRARSAAVSKEFF
-119 RTMGVQPLRGRFFV
+119 RTMGVQPMHGRFFV
-133 PEEQREGGTPAVV
+133 PDEQREGGTPAVV

-172 IFNVVGVAPPELDYP
+172 IFTVVGVAPPELDYP
-187 AGTELWAPAELLGR
+187 AGTELWAPAELYGR
-201 RPSRTAHNWG
+201 YPSRTAHNWP
-211 VVGRLVRGVTAA
+211 VLGRLAPGLTPAR
-223 QASADVNNIAA
+223 ASADADNIAR
-234 RLKKQYG
+234 RLKQQYG
-241 DATNMAGVALVPLR
+241 EATDMVGVALMPLR

-266 LILLGASA
+266 LVLLGASA

-306 ASRTRLVQQFVAESL
+306 ASRARLVQQFVAESL
-321 VLAIGGGILGVVIA
+321 VLATGGGILGVVLA

-342 LALQSSDLPR
+342 LALQSGDLPR
-352 AADVHVSWTV
+352 ATGVHVSWTV
-362 LAFALGVSVAAALAM
+362 LVFALGVSVAAAVAM

-391 AALAEA
+391 AALAES

-436 VKLLEVNPG
+436 IKLLEVNPG
-445 FRTQSSLVLDL
+445 FRTSDALVLDV
-456 SLPISGD
+456 SIPSASD
-463 RDSAWATRTVNFYDE
+463 HDSVWATRTVGFYDRLIE
-478 LMDRLRAIPGVREV
+478 QLRAIPGVREV

-500 SGESGGNGTFLV
+500 GDDGGGNGTFII
-512 MNGADEQ
+512 MNGPDEQ
-519 FDMES
+519 ISMDAFGE
-524 FERLARDPSRSGNA
+524 LARDRSRSGNA
-538 EFRVA
+538 YFRVA
-543 SGGYFRAMNIPLVK
+543 SSGYFRAMGVPLVK

-597 NMDGDPHPMTIIG
+597 NMDGDMRPFTIVG
-610 VVGDVREEGLASEP
+610 VVGDVREAGLASEP
-624 APTFYAFYRQR
+624 LPTFYADYRQR
-635 PWIAHDFN
+635 PWVANGFN

-649 VENASVIAA
+649 VESAPVIAA
-658 ARRAVRDLR
+658 ARRAVSELR

-691 LLLIGIFGA
+691 LLLIGVFGA
-700 SALLLATLGVYG
+700 SALFLATLGVYG
-712 VISYLVAQRRQ
+712 VISYLVTQRRQ

-736 DVVKLVLRQGAL
+736 DVMKLVLRQGAL
-748 LAAIGIAVGGVA
+748 LAIIGIAVGGIA
-760 ALALTR
+760 AFVLTR

-772 FGVSTTDPLAFG
+772 FGVSATDPLAFG
-784 AVISCMLAVALLAS
+784 AVILCMLAVALLAS

-817 G
+817 

>member
-1 MRDIRFAFRTLSRAP
+1 
-16 FFTVIAIL
+16 
-24 TLALGIGATTA
+24 
-35 IFTVVDG
+35 
-42 VLLRPL
+42 
-48 PYPEPQRIVRLW
+48 
-60 EVGAKGGE
+60 
-68 MNFSDPDFEDLQ
+68 
-80 EQTRSFTSLAKASDW
+80 
-95 GIVSVVGGN
+95 
-104 EPVRAQSAGVGKEFF
+104 
-119 RTMGVQPLRGRFFV
+119 MGVQALHGRFFV
-133 PEEQREGGTPAVV
+133 ADEQREGGTPAVV

-156 GGAPIGSGLTL
+156 GGAPIGSGRTL
-167 TFDGK
+167 AFDGK
-172 IFNVVGVAPPELDYP
+172 IFTVVGVAPPELDYP
-187 AGTELWAPAELLGR
+187 AGAELWVPAELFGR
-201 RPSRTAHNWG
+201 LPSRTAHNWP
-211 VVGRLVRGVTAA
+211 VL
-223 QASADVNNIAA
+223 A
-234 RLKKQYG
+234 RLANNVTLAMANEDADNVARRLKQQYG
-241 DATNMAGVALVPLR
+241 DETDMVAVAMMPLR

-260 KLKPAL
+260 KSKPAL

-306 ASRTRLVQQFVAESL
+306 ASRGRLVQQFVAESL
-321 VLAIGGGILGVVIA
+321 VLATGGGILGVLLA

-342 LALQSSDLPR
+342 LAMQSDNLPR

-362 LAFALGVSVAAALAM
+362 LVFAFGVSVAAALAM

-391 AALAEA
+391 AALAES

-415 VAQVA
+415 VGQVA

-436 VKLLEVNPG
+436 IKLLEVNPG
-445 FRTQSSLVLDL
+445 FRTQSSLVLDV
-456 SLPISGD
+456 SLPSGGNH
-463 RDSAWATRTVNFYDE
+463 DSVWATRTAGFYDE
-478 LMDRLRAIPGVREV
+478 LIGRLKAIPGVREA

-500 SGESGGNGTFLV
+500 SGDGGGNGTFLI
-512 MNGADEQ
+512 MNGEDEK
-519 FDMES
+519 FDMEA
-524 FERLARDPSRSGNA
+524 FERLSRDPSRTGNA
-538 EFRVA
+538 EFRIA

-557 GRLFDERDTRESPH
+557 GRLFDERDTRESSH
-571 VAVISESLAKKRW
+571 VAVISESLAKERW

-597 NMDGDPHPMTIIG
+597 NMDGDLHPFTIVG
-610 VVGDVREEGLASEP
+610 VVGDVREESLATEP
-624 APTFYAFYRQR
+624 ASMFYADYRQR
-635 PWIAHDFN
+635 PWVAHTFDM
-643 LVMQGN
+643 VMQGN

-658 ARRAVRDLR
+658 ARRAVRELR

-691 LLLIGIFGA
+691 LLLIGVFGA

-712 VISYLVAQRRQ
+712 VISYLVTQRRQ

-736 DVVKLVLRQGAL
+736 DVMRLVLRQGAL
-748 LAAIGIAVGGVA
+748 LAGTGIVVGGA
-760 ALALTR
+760 GALALTR

-772 FGVSTTDPLAFG
+772 FDVSTTDPLAFA
-784 AVISCMLAVALLAS
+784 AVILCMLVVALLAS
-798 FVPARRAAGIA
+798 FLPARRAAGIA
-809 PMSILRGG
+809 PMSIHRGG
-817 G
+817 

>member
-16 FFTVIAIL
+16 FFTVIALL

-48 PYPEPQRIVRLW
+48 PYPESQRIVRLW
-60 EVGAKGGE
+60 EVSAKGGH
-68 MNFSDPDFEDLQ
+68 MNFSDPDFEDMQ
-80 EQTRSFTSLAKASDW
+80 AQTRSFTSLAKASDW
-95 GIVSVVGGN
+95 GTVSVVAGN
-104 EPVRAQSAGVGKEFF
+104 EAVRARSAAASKDFF
-119 RTMGVQPLRGRFFV
+119 RTLGVQPLRGRFFA

-146 VSAGFWRSAL
+146 VSYGFWRSAL
-156 GGAPIGSGLTL
+156 GGAPINSGTTL
-167 TFDGK
+167 SFDGK
-172 IFNVVGVAPPELDYP
+172 VFTVVGVAPPELDYP
-187 AGTELWAPAELLGR
+187 AGTELWAPAELFGR
-201 RPSRTAHNWG
+201 RPSRTAHNWP
-211 VVGRLVRGVTAA
+211 VLARLAPGVTLA
-223 QASADVNNIAA
+223 QARADADNIAR
-234 RLKKQYG
+234 RLKQQYG
-241 DATNMAGVALVPLR
+241 DESDMVGAAMMPLR

-260 KLKPAL
+260 QLKPSL
-266 LILLGASA
+266 LILLGASG

-306 ASRTRLVQQFVAESL
+306 ASRARLVQQFVAESL
-321 VLAIGGGILGVVIA
+321 VLATGGGILGVLLA

-342 LALQSSDLPR
+342 LAMQSGNIPR
-352 AADVHVSWTV
+352 AADVHVSWGV

-391 AALAEA
+391 AALAES

-436 VKLLEVNPG
+436 MKLLDVNPG
-445 FRTQSSLVLDL
+445 FRTQSSLVLDV
-456 SLPISGD
+456 SLPSGD
-463 RDSAWATRTVNFYDE
+463 HGSAWATQTAGFYDD
-478 LMDRLRAIPGVREV
+478 LIDRLRAIPGVRDV

-500 SGESGGNGTFLV
+500 AGESGGNGTFLI
-512 MNGADEQ
+512 MGSADEQ
-519 FDMES
+519 FDMEKFS
-524 FERLARDPSRSGNA
+524 RLARDPSRTGNA

-543 SGGYFRAMNIPLVK
+543 SAGYFRAMNIPLVK

-571 VAVISESLAKKRW
+571 VAVISEALAKKRW
-584 PNEDPLGK
+584 PNEDPIGK

-597 NMDGDPHPMTIIG
+597 NMDGDLHPFTIIG
-610 VVGDVREEGLASEP
+610 VVGDVREESLATDP
-624 APTFYAFYRQR
+624 QPTFYADYRQR
-635 PWIAHDFN
+635 PWVANNFN
-643 LVMQGN
+643 IVMQGS
-649 VENASVIAA
+649 VENATVIAA
-658 ARRAVRDLR
+658 ARRAVSDLR
-667 PDVPPRFRTIET
+667 PDVPPRFRTMET

-691 LLLIGIFGA
+691 LLLIGVFGA

-712 VISYLVAQRRQ
+712 VISYLVTQRRQ

-728 IALGAQSA
+728 IALGAQST
-736 DVVKLVLRQGAL
+736 DVMKLVLRQGAL
-748 LAAIGIAVGGVA
+748 LAGIGIVVGGGA

-772 FGVSTTDPLAFG
+772 FDVSTTDPLAFA
-784 AVISCMLAVALLAS
+784 AVILCMLAVALLAS
-798 FVPARRAAGIA
+798 FIPARRAAGIA

-817 G
+817 